1 MKMPL
6 SYDQHC
12 ESSPVAAT
20 GRGYADVM
28 ALVTSAGPW
37 SPAAFAGVDIAAKF
51 NAHLTGCYIDPSL
64 RSLRGI
70 DDEPTVMALLMD
82 ARRLERD
89 DYDAFAAFAHAG
101 GVKHV
106 SWQRTQVA
114 PAKTMRALGAWQDL
128 IILERDLAEE
138 ASMLEVL
145 GEALLTCRAP
155 CLVLPPG
162 WDKPL
167 AFTRIVVGW
176 NGGIESIRA
185 VHAALPLAAAA
196 DQVIVLKDGALAL
209 EKEDRQPPFD
219 PTIYLR
225 SHGVSVSEIPLYASP
240 LNSGPEL
247 MRTARRLSADCLVM
261 GAYGHARVRERV
273 LGGATR
279 HILQHAEIPVL
290 MQH

>member
-1 MKMPL
+1 
-6 SYDQHC
+6 
-12 ESSPVAAT
+12 
-20 GRGYADVM
+20 M
-28 ALVTSAGPW
+28 ALVTAAGPW

-51 NAHLTGCYIDPSL
+51 NAHLTGCYIAPSL

-89 DYDAFAAFAHAG
+89 DYDAFAAFAHAR

-106 SWQRTQVA
+106 SWQSTQVA
-114 PAKTMRALGAWQDL
+114 PAKTMRALGAWHDL

-138 ASMLEVL
+138 ASILDVL

-162 WDKPL
+162 WDKSMT
-167 AFTRIVVGW
+167 FTRIVVGW

-185 VHAALPLAAAA
+185 VHAALPLAVAA

-225 SHGVSVSEIPLYASP
+225 SHGASVSEIPLYASP

>member
-1 MKMPL
+1 MNMPV
-6 SYDQHC
+6 SENQRHA
-12 ESSPVAAT
+12 SSPIAAT
-20 GRGYADVM
+20 GRGYADVL

-82 ARRLERD
+82 ARRIERD
-89 DYDAFAAFAHAG
+89 DYDSFAAFAHAR

-106 SWQRTQVA
+106 SWQSTDVA
-114 PAKTMRALGAWQDL
+114 PAKTMRALGAWHDL
-128 IILERDLAEE
+128 IVLERDLADES
-138 ASMLEVL
+138 SMLEVL
-145 GEALLTCRAP
+145 GEALLACRVP
-155 CLVLPPG
+155 CLLLPPH

-167 AFTRIVVGW
+167 SFSRMVVGW

-185 VHAALPLAAAA
+185 VHAALPLAVAA

-209 EKEDRQPPFD
+209 EKDGRQPSFD

-225 SHGVSVSEIPLYASP
+225 SHGVSVSEMPLYASP

-261 GAYGHARVRERV
+261 GAYGHARTRERV

-279 HILQHAEIPVL
+279 HVLQHADIPVL